1 MGSALQNVF
10 DLVPRSAWRTFTWLG
25 DSGLLLP
32 VAVFVALVLLRV
44 GHGLRR
50 PALTWCVVFGLCG
63 LTVMA
68 SKVAFMGW
76 GIGSARFNF
85 TGFSGHTA
93 IGTALWPVALWLM
106 ATAWQR
112 RHPQRVGTA
121 PAPRDALPGGNARP
135 LTGIPGPDRGDDRLR
150 RAAVLAGWALGGAIG
165 ISRLALRAHSI
176 SEVATGFLVGLV
188 ASTVF
193 LALVWRRTRPP
204 RAHPA
209 LLLVLLVPLAFF
221 GPDAPAPTHQLL
233 ERIAMRMADVD
244 RPFKRMDL
252 FGPERGGTRG
262 SVDAPR
268 AGPPR
273 GPSMPGGGLN

>member
-1 MGSALQNVF
+1 MSLGNALQGVWGR
-10 DLVPRSAWRTFTWLG
+10 VPLEAWRMLTWLG

-50 PALTWCVVFGLCG
+50 PALTWCVVFGSCG
-63 LTVMA
+63 LAVMA
-68 SKVAFMGW
+68 SKLAFMGW

-112 RHPQRVGTA
+112 RHPRPVGA
-121 PAPRDALPGGNARP
+121 VPGDAHPGAGGTIA
-135 LTGIPGPDRGDDRLR
+135 DRGDDRLR

-233 ERIAMRMADVD
+233 ERIAMRLAGID

-273 GPSMPGGGLN
+273 VPALPGG

>member
-1 MGSALQNVF
+1 MSLGNALQGVWGR
-10 DLVPRSAWRTFTWLG
+10 VPMEAWRVLTWLG

-32 VAVFVALVLLRV
+32 VAVFIALVLLRV

-63 LTVMA
+63 LAVMA
-68 SKVAFMGW
+68 SKLAFMGW

-112 RHPQRVGTA
+112 RHPRPVGA
-121 PAPRDALPGGNARP
+121 APGG
-135 LTGIPGPDRGDDRLR
+135 THPGAGGAIDDRADDRLR
-150 RAAVLAGWALGGAIG
+150 RAAVLAGWMLGGTIG
-165 ISRLALRAHSI
+165 VSRLALHAHSI
-176 SEVATGFLVGLV
+176 SEVATGFLVGIV

-209 LLLVLLVPLAFF
+209 MLLILLVPLAFF

-233 ERIAMRMADVD
+233 ERIAMRLAGID
-244 RPFKRMDL
+244 RPYKRMDL
-252 FGPERGGTRG
+252 FGPERGGTLG
-262 SVDAPR
+262 FDAPR

-273 GPSMPGGGLN
+273 GPSMPGGRD

>member
-1 MGSALQNVF
+1 ML
-10 DLVPRSAWRTFTWLG
+10 TWLG

-50 PALTWCVVFGLCG
+50 PALTWCVVFGSCG
-63 LTVMA
+63 LAVMA
-68 SKVAFMGW
+68 SKLAFMGW

-112 RHPQRVGTA
+112 RHPPAALAAGVSGTSAREA
-121 PAPRDALPGGNARP
+121 PGRPGGGAAG
-135 LTGIPGPDRGDDRLR
+135 LHPGHMAADDAGDQLR
-150 RAAVLAGWALGGAIG
+150 RAAVLAGWVLGGAIG

-233 ERIAMRMADVD
+233 ERIAMRLAGID

-273 GPSMPGGGLN
+273 GPALPGG

>member
-1 MGSALQNVF
+1 MGNFLQSVSGR
-10 DLVPRSAWRTFTWLG
+10 VPVGAWRVITWFG

-32 VAVFVALVLLRV
+32 LAILVALVLLRV

-50 PALTWCVVFGLCG
+50 PAVTWCVVFGSCG
-63 LTVMA
+63 LLVMV
-68 SKVAFMGW
+68 SKLVFMGW

-85 TGFSGHTA
+85 TGVSGHTA

-106 ATAWQR
+106 ATAWER
-112 RHPQRVGTA
+112 RHPRSVVATSTNRLA
-121 PAPRDALPGGNARP
+121 RADAAARP
-135 LTGIPGPDRGDDRLR
+135 GPGASTIDGGGEWLR
-150 RAAVLAGWALGGAIG
+150 RAAVLAGFALGGVIG
-165 ISRLALRAHSI
+165 VSRLALRAHST
-176 SEVATGFLVGLV
+176 SEVVTGFLLGAI

-193 LALVWRRTRPP
+193 LAIVWRRTRPP

-209 LLLVLLVPLAFF
+209 LLLILLVPLAFF

-233 ERIAMRMADVD
+233 ERIAMGMAGID

-252 FGPERGGTRG
+252 FGPERGGLRG
-262 SVDAPR
+262 IDAPR

-273 GPSMPGGGLN
+273 SPAILRNQN

>member
-1 MGSALQNVF
+1 LGNVLQSVF
-10 DLVPRSAWRTFTWLG
+10 GRVPVGAWRTLTWLG

-50 PALTWCVVFGLCG
+50 PAVTWCVVFGSCG
-63 LTVMA
+63 LAVMV
-68 SKVAFMGW
+68 SKLAFMGW

-85 TGFSGHTA
+85 TGVSGHTA

-106 ATAWQR
+106 ATAWER
-112 RHPQRVGTA
+112 RHPR
-121 PAPRDALPGGNARP
+121 PADTTHALKGAIARGGP
-135 LTGIPGPDRGDDRLR
+135 YPGPDGSIAARNGERLR
-150 RAAVLAGWALGGAIG
+150 RAAALAGFALGGAIG
-165 ISRLALRAHSI
+165 VSRLALRAHSM
-176 SEVATGFLVGLV
+176 SEVVAGFLLGAA

-193 LALVWRRTRPP
+193 LAIAWRRTRPP

-209 LLLVLLVPLAFF
+209 LLLILLVPLAFF

-233 ERIAMRMADVD
+233 ERIAMGVAGID
-244 RPFKRMDL
+244 RPFRRMDL
-252 FGPERGGTRG
+252 FGPERGGLKG
-262 SVDAPR
+262 VDAPR

-273 GPSMPGGGLN
+273 SPSIFGNQN

>member
-10 DLVPRSAWRTFTWLG
+10 GLLPRSAWRTFTWLG

-32 VAVFVALVLLRV
+32 VAVFIALVLLRV

-63 LTVMA
+63 LAVMA
-68 SKVAFMGW
+68 SKLAFMGW
-76 GIGSARFNF
+76 GIGSARLNF

-112 RHPQRVGTA
+112 RHPQPVGASPALRGASPGVGTR
-121 PAPRDALPGGNARP
+121 PATGVPGM
-135 LTGIPGPDRGDDRLR
+135 DRGDDRLR
-150 RAAVLAGWALGGAIG
+150 RAAVLAGWALGAAIG
-165 ISRLALRAHSI
+165 ISRLALRAHSV
-176 SEVATGFLVGLV
+176 SEVVAGFLVGAL
-188 ASTVF
+188 ASTAF
-193 LALVWRRTRPP
+193 LAIAWRSTRPP

-209 LLLVLLVPLAFF
+209 LLLVLLVPLVFF
-221 GPDAPAPTHQLL
+221 GPNAPAPTHQLL
-233 ERIAMRMADVD
+233 ERIAMRMAGID

-262 SVDAPR
+262 TGTPEALSPR
-268 AGPPR
+268 DP
-273 GPSMPGGGLN
+273 